1 MLYNIVLI
9 WIMNEERKKKIMD
22 CIDCLESM
30 RVDLYT
36 HRDDVCGFDSIYS
49 MLFEA
54 LEKLDNII
62 AIYEH

>member
-1 MLYNIVLI
+1 
-9 WIMNEERKKKIMD
+9 MNEERKKKIMD

-30 RVDLYT
+30 RVDLYK
-36 HRDDVCGFDSIYS
+36 HRDDVCGFDSLYS